1 VVRHR
6 EAHKPDTP
14 TFARTFRRRCAGVAA
29 FAALVFSS
37 HCVVAEVAP
46 TTAPSEPS
54 DNPEVVVGSSTPV
67 AVRLGAHTLFD
78 VTNGIGSLSTAQ
90 RAAAIE
96 KRLNALANGD
106 VGRGTLRVVDMPHA
120 SELFMGDVLIRT
132 LTDQDAVA
140 SGTTRQQLANDQAD
154 IIRAALAQ
162 EFRDRDASHL
172 LRSAITALIATVVAA
187 LLFGVLRRLYGWTHA
202 RLNRAAGGWRLRG
215 PLERLTLLDTQ
226 AIGRASRSIARAL
239 AWLFGALIGYVYL
252 EYVLSLF
259 PWTREFASQM
269 SAASNAAVVS
279 ALWELL
285 NYLPKLVNI
294 VVIVAIARFVL
305 GVLKRVFE
313 QIASEHYK
321 FGGFYP
327 EWAMP
332 TYSLVRFFV
341 IAVATVMVF
350 PYLPGSGSEGFRGV
364 SAFLGLMVSFG
375 AAPAIANLIAGIIIT
390 YMRPFKVTDRV
401 KIADATGDI
410 LGKDLLV
417 VRMRTVKN
425 VDITIPNSLVLAN
438 HIINFSSSAGSHGLI
453 LHTTVTIGYNAPWKD
468 VHALL
473 IEAAKRV
480 VGVLSTPAPFVLQTA
495 LDDSYVAYEINAYTD
510 IPNDMTNLYSR
521 LHESIQDVFNAAGV
535 EILSPRYAAVR
546 DGNRLAIPEDYL
558 PKDYRAP
565 GFNLLTRV
573 LRRSGSE

>member
-1 VVRHR
+1 MRG
-6 EAHKPDTP
+6 
-14 TFARTFRRRCAGVAA
+14 RCGCV
-29 FAALVFSS
+29 AALVFLS
-37 HCVVAEVAP
+37 HGALADAP
-46 TTAPSEPS
+46 PTAAPSGQS
-54 DNPEVVVGSSTPV
+54 SNPEVVAGSSPPV
-67 AVRLGAHTLFD
+67 AVRLGARKLFD
-78 VTNGIGSLSTAQ
+78 VTNGIGSLSTVQ
-90 RAAAIE
+90 RADSIE
-96 KRLNALANGD
+96 KRLNVLANGNAG
-106 VGRGTLRVVDMPHA
+106 VLGTLRVVEMPHL

-140 SGTTRQQLANDQAD
+140 SGTTRQQLASDQAA
-154 IIRAALAQ
+154 IIRTALAE
-162 EFRDRDASHL
+162 EFRDRDAAHL
-172 LRSAITALIATVVAA
+172 LRSALKAFIATVAVA
-187 LLFGVLRRLYGWTHA
+187 LLFLALRRLYGWTHA
-202 RLNRAAGGWRLRG
+202 RLNRSADGWRWKSR
-215 PLERLTLLDTQ
+215 LERLKLLDRE
-226 AIGRASRSIARAL
+226 AGGRASRSISKVL
-239 AWLFGALIGYVYL
+239 AWLIGVLIAYVYL

-269 SAASNAAVVS
+269 SAASNAAVLRVF
-279 ALWELL
+279 WELL

-313 QIASEHYK
+313 QIASERFK

-341 IAVATVMVF
+341 IAVAAVMVF

-364 SAFLGLMVSFG
+364 SAFVGLMVSFG

-417 VRMRTVKN
+417 VRMRTIKN

-438 HIINFSSSAGSHGLI
+438 HIINFSSCAGSHGLI
-453 LHTTVTIGYNAPWKD
+453 LNTTITIGYTAPWKD

-473 IEAAKRV
+473 IDAAKRV
-480 VGVLSTPAPFVLQTA
+480 DGVLATPAPFVLQTA
-495 LDDSYVAYEINAYTD
+495 LDDSFVAYEINAYTD
-510 IPNDMTNLYSR
+510 KPNEMASLYSR
-521 LHESIQDVFNAAGV
+521 LNESIQDVFNAAGV

-546 DGNRLAIPEDYL
+546 DGNRLAVPEDYL

-565 GFNLLTRV
+565 GYNVFSSV
-573 LRRSGSE
+573 LRRGRSE